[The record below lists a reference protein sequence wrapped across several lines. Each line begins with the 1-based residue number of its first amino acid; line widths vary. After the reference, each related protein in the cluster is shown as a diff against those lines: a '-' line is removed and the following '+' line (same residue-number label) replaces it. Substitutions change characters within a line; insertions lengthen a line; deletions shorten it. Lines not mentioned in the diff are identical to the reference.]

1 MATTRGGGVG
11 GGSASR
17 VGDGDVDLRD
27 RWDWGAI
34 PRLLSSACLFVCSGW
49 VAASLVGMVFSWSL
63 IFHPLVGAEG
73 CLVCLRNVSCL
84 QSIFVLLYFSTVILF
99 FSNCLHDQTPSE
111 QSRGCFGCCDKA
123 VKQLGELSRN
133 LITHDQIPI
142 AEPFWST
149 TTIEVEPSDLR
160 GSFINTSNWGF
171 DQHGT
176 GSSHNLPELGN
187 NGLALWEQTRQ
198 EWTEIRSLRP
208 KVKQVREP
216 VLRYARTKW
225 PFNMQKNPT
234 KLCHITF
241 SAYSIMLTNTKFL
254 CSWNAAY
261 ESLLGSNKPFAQPI
275 PLHVR
280 SNAFHLTIIMQ
291 WHTAST
297 LIVELQEMVDFLVDI
312 WEQEGLYD

>member
-1 MATTRGGGVG
+1 MATTRGV

-34 PRLLSSACLFVCSGW
+34 PRFLSSACLFVCSGW
-49 VAASLVGMVFSWSL
+49 VAASLTFP
-63 IFHPLVGAEG
+63 FAP
-73 CLVCLRNVSCL
+73 
-84 QSIFVLLYFSTVILF
+84 
-99 FSNCLHDQTPSE
+99 PSE

-241 SAYSIMLTNTKFL
+241 SVN
-254 CSWNAAY
+254 
-261 ESLLGSNKPFAQPI
+261 E
-275 PLHVR
+275 
-280 SNAFHLTIIMQ
+280 
-291 WHTAST
+291 
-297 LIVELQEMVDFLVDI
+297 EMVDFLVDI

>member
-49 VAASLVGMVFSWSL
+49 
-63 IFHPLVGAEG
+63 
-73 CLVCLRNVSCL
+73 
-84 QSIFVLLYFSTVILF
+84 
-99 FSNCLHDQTPSE
+99 
-111 QSRGCFGCCDKA
+111 SRGCFGCCDKA

-216 VLRYARTKW
+216 VL
-225 PFNMQKNPT
+225 
-234 KLCHITF
+234 
-241 SAYSIMLTNTKFL
+241 
-254 CSWNAAY
+254 SWNAAY

-275 PLHVR
+275 PLH
-280 SNAFHLTIIMQ
+280 
-291 WHTAST
+291 
-297 LIVELQEMVDFLVDI
+297 EMVDFLVDI